1 MRSSLALAALLLIT
15 ASCSGQPQDARDS
28 DRGGGT
34 SSTTS
39 NSAEATSD
47 LSSAPA
53 APSER
58 AGATAG
64 GPNVSPTAAPGVAFN
79 YSYAF
84 RLEAERIAQVQEQH
98 AALCEQLGTNRCR
111 ITGMLY
117 RVRNESD
124 IEARL
129 SFRLDPSIARRFGR
143 EGVNLVTR
151 AEGMLVESE
160 ISGTDV
166 APRIQQ
172 AGRSIQQL
180 NEDLRRIEARLA
192 GRLSQ
197 GERESLEYEAQ
208 QLRASI
214 RAAQEG
220 RQEAQES
227 LATTPMTFVYGSGDL
242 VPGFDTRRPIRD
254 SLEQAGNNFIDGVAL
269 LFVIIVTLLPW
280 LLLALLIW
288 LAVRFV
294 RRRWFRE
301 KPEPVA
307 PPAEG
312 AA

>member
-1 MRSSLALAALLLIT
+1 MRTSLALVALLLVT
-15 ASCSGQPQDARDS
+15 ASCSGQPQRDRES
-28 DRGGGT
+28 PGGGT
-34 SSTTS
+34 SSSSAS

-53 APSER
+53 ER
-58 AGATAG
+58 AGTAG
-64 GPNVSPTAAPGVAFN
+64 AGPNVSPTAAPGVAFN

-84 RLEAERIAQVQEQH
+84 RLEAQRIAQVQEQH

-129 SFRLDPSIARRFGR
+129 SFKLDPAIARRFGR

-160 ISGTDV
+160 ITGTDV
-166 APRIQQ
+166 GTTIRQ
-172 AGRSIQQL
+172 AGRSIAQM
-180 NEDLRRIEARLA
+180 NEDLRRLEARLA

-197 GERESLEYEAQ
+197 GERETLEYQAQ
-208 QLRASI
+208 QLRDSI
-214 RAAQEG
+214 RAAQEN
-220 RQEAQES
+220 RQDAQES

-254 SLEQAGNNFIDGVAL
+254 ALDQAGRNFIDGAAV
-269 LFVIIVTLLPW
+269 LFVVAVTLLPW
-280 LLLALLIW
+280 ALLALLIW
-288 LAVRFV
+288 LAIRFV
-294 RRRWFRE
+294 RRRWFRASPE
-301 KPEPVA
+301 VAREPVDA
-307 PPAEG
+307 G
-312 AA
+312 A

>member
-1 MRSSLALAALLLIT
+1 MRTSLGLVALLLVT
-15 ASCSGQPQDARDS
+15 ASCSGQPQRDRES
-28 DRGGGT
+28 PGGGT
-34 SSTTS
+34 SSSSAS

-53 APSER
+53 ER
-58 AGATAG
+58 AGAAG
-64 GPNVSPTAAPGVAFN
+64 AGPNVSPTAAPGVAFN

-84 RLEAERIAQVQEQH
+84 RLEAQRIAQVQEQH

-129 SFRLDPSIARRFGR
+129 SFKLDPSIARRFGR

-160 ISGTDV
+160 ITGTDV
-166 APRIQQ
+166 GSTIRQ
-172 AGRSIQQL
+172 AGRSIAQM
-180 NEDLRRIEARLA
+180 NEDLRRLEARLA

-197 GERESLEYEAQ
+197 GERENLEYQAQ
-208 QLRASI
+208 QLRDSI
-214 RAAQEG
+214 RAAQEN
-220 RQEAQES
+220 RQDAQES

-254 SLEQAGNNFIDGVAL
+254 ALDQAGRNFIDGVAV
-269 LFVIIVTLLPW
+269 LFVVAVTLLPW
-280 LLLALLIW
+280 ALLALLIW
-288 LAVRFV
+288 LAIRFV
-294 RRRWFRE
+294 RRRWFRASPE
-301 KPEPVA
+301 AAPEPSAV
-307 PPAEG
+307 
-312 AA
+312 